1 MKEQSQMKKII
12 LVLILA
18 LVASYSFFNRTP
30 ALTTSISLEEH
41 TQDTLLLVNRDYAL
55 AHDPKNLTA
64 IPKNIAQN
72 VQIRE
77 HYTVQQTMLAPL
89 KQLFA
94 AARADGINHF
104 TINSAYRSGRA
115 QQQLFDN
122 RGEAYAQPRGHSEHQ
137 TGLSLDIGST
147 QGTMDATAEGAWL
160 AQHAHEYGFILRY
173 PQGKEAITG
182 IAYEPWHFRYVGL
195 PHSQLMYEKNWT
207 LEEYL
212 ENLQSTQK
220 YTKKIADKHYFVQYT
235 TAQKTAR
242 IPDATSVSVSQ
253 DNRGGK
259 IITTFLN

>member
-1 MKEQSQMKKII
+1 MKKISI
-12 LVLILA
+12 VLILV
-18 LVASYSFFNRTP
+18 LVASYFFLNRTP

-55 AHDPKNLTA
+55 AHDPTNLMP
-64 IPKNIAQN
+64 IPNDMAKN

-77 HYTVQQTMLAPL
+77 RYEVQQLMLQPL
-89 KQLFA
+89 EQMFA
-94 AARADGINHF
+94 AAREDRIHHF

-115 QQQLFDN
+115 QQHLFDN
-122 RGEAYAQPRGHSEHQ
+122 RGEAYVQPRGHSEHQ

-147 QGTMDATAEGAWL
+147 QGRMESTSEGEWL

-173 PQGKEAITG
+173 PKGKEAITG

-195 PHSQLMYEKNWT
+195 PHSQVMYDNHWT
-207 LEEYL
+207 LEEYV
-212 ENLQSTQK
+212 ENLQTTKK

-235 TAQKTAR
+235 AAQKTAR
-242 IPDATSVSVSQ
+242 IPDATNISVSR

-259 IITTFLN
+259 IITTF